1 MSDIIQRIKSSTIE
15 AMRAGDKPRLV
26 VLRSISAAFKQI
38 EIDERIEVDDTR
50 ALAVL
55 DKMCKQRRESSEQ
68 YAAAGRDDLLAQE
81 QAELI
86 ILQEFMP
93 AQLSEDELDALIVGA
108 VSSTG
113 ASSIKDMGKVMGLL
127 KPQLAGRADMSSVS
141 AAIKAKLSG

>member
-1 MSDIIQRIKSSTIE
+1 MSEIIQRIKTCTVE
-15 AMRAGDKPRLV
+15 AMRAGEKSRLV

-38 EIDERIEVDDTR
+38 EIDERIEIDDAR

-81 QAELI
+81 QAELL

-93 AQLSEDELDALIVGA
+93 AQLSESELDTLIDEAL
-108 VSSTG
+108 SKTG
-113 ASSIKDMGKVMGLL
+113 ASSIKEMGKVMGIL

-141 AAIKAKLSG
+141 AAIKAKLSA